1 MTRVRNAT
9 TSLPI
14 HGRSSSLS
22 KISAYN
28 IKPVTPPEGRIIY
41 HYQDVIQKPFEFEKT
56 IYNDLLERLL
66 SERDKAK
73 KSLDND
79 TKDLAHQIT
88 SLVKQY
94 NSLVEILVK
103 IEAVE
108 GYQIDQAL
116 QHFLVFHRHA
126 FSAYGI
132 TIRQFLYL
140 EYDPILL
147 KSKLAIEGYK
157 KSRAYF
163 FSNKGLI
170 VELFYLFDRL
180 VTGLDNQ
187 STNVH
192 YGHMLDIK
200 A

>member
-1 MTRVRNAT
+1 MTRLRNAT

-41 HYQDVIQKPFEFEKT
+41 HYQDVIQKPFGFEKT
-56 IYNDLLERLL
+56 VYNELLERLL

-73 KSLDND
+73 KTLDND
-79 TKDLAHQIT
+79 TKDLVQQIT

-147 KSKLAIEGYK
+147 KAKLTKEGNK
-157 KSRAYF
+157 KTRVYF

-187 STNVH
+187 STNIH